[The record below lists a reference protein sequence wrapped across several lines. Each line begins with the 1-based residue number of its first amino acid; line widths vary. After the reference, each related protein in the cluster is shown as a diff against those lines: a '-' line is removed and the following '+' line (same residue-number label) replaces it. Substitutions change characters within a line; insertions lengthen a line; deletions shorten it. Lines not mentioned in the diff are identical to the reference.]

1 MRFPGRARALVFA
14 VVASL
19 VAGCPNGAGITCPSG
34 QTLCNGSCTFVA
46 NDPQNCGVCGK
57 ACPGSLICIS
67 GSCGCPPEQLACADV
82 CVDSKVDP
90 NNCGDCG
97 VSCVSGQ
104 LCSGGSC
111 ATTCGVNL
119 TQCGNLCNDT
129 MNDPMN
135 CGMCGHAC
143 GVGELCCG
151 GSCAL
156 IGTNEHC
163 IGCMPCPP
171 NGFCFTMGSGLGNMC
186 GAG

>member
-111 ATTCGVNL
+111 A
-119 TQCGNLCNDT
+119 
-129 MNDPMN
+129 
-135 CGMCGHAC
+135 
-143 GVGELCCG
+143 
-151 GSCAL
+151 L